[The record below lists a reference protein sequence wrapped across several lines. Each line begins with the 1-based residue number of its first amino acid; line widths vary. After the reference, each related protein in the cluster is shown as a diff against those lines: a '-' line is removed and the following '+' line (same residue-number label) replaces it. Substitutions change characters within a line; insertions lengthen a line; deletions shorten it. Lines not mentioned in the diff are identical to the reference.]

1 MFSSSLW
8 PLWAIAA
15 PLLVYAINR
24 IFLHR
29 DDHYRLPPGPPG
41 LPLVGNIRDLPP
53 ADMPEFRHWMKHKD
67 QYGPI
72 SSVTIMGMTLI
83 IVNDKDMA
91 HEILDKTASKTSGRP
106 DSIFANKMCGYESII
121 LCKGYNKTFRFY
133 RKLLH
138 QELGTITSAAQFRGI
153 QELEMKRQL
162 IRTLKAPEKLLDHYR
177 TSAAATILKMAY
189 GYTLEPHKPDYLV
202 ELADRVLSEFSQA
215 AVPMSWLVDILPF
228 LQYLPKGMPGAEFIT
243 KARIMRRRLETAA
256 ELPFRFVQRQM
267 TAKNYQP
274 SYVSKL
280 IDYFTPSDGDS
291 PSLGSADE
299 DAIMWTAMSLYGAA
313 SDTTVITLTAFTAA
327 MILYPD
333 VQRKAQGEIDRVVG
347 FGKLPTFEDRDKL
360 PYVNALIKE
369 AARWW
374 PITPLGFPHVVDSDF
389 DYNGFRIPK
398 GATILPSVYG
408 FLHDPQVYHEPESFE
423 PERFL
428 APRNEP
434 DPASDVFGYGRRIC
448 PGRFFADSSLYINI
462 VQSLS
467 MFDFRHAVGDD
478 GQEVSIS
485 LEPQPGILTHPNKF
499 QYLITPRSRQH
510 IDLIN
515 QLEVDTPWELSD
527 AEHLQN
533 AAMQ

>member
-1 MFSSSLW
+1 MFSSLLW
-8 PLWAIAA
+8 PLWGMAA
-15 PLLVYAINR
+15 LMFAYIINK
-24 IFLHR
+24 IFLRR
-29 DDHYRLPPGPPG
+29 DDCYRLPPGPPG
-41 LPLVGNIRDLPP
+41 LPIVGNIRDLPP
-53 ADMPEFRHWMKHKD
+53 ADVPEFQHWIKHKD
-67 QYGPI
+67 RYGPI

-91 HEILDKTASKTSGRP
+91 HEMLDKIASKTSGRP
-106 DSIFANKMCGYESII
+106 DSIFANKLCGYESII

-138 QELGTITSAAQFRGI
+138 QELGTMASAAQFRGI

-162 IRTLKAPEKLLDHYR
+162 IRTLRAPEKLLDHYR

-228 LQYLPKGMPGAEFIT
+228 LRYLPAGTPGANFIA
-243 KARIMRRRLETAA
+243 KARIMRKRLESAA
-256 ELPFRFVQRQM
+256 ELPFRFVQKQM
-267 TAKNYQP
+267 AARSHQP
-274 SYVSKL
+274 SYASKL
-280 IDYFTPSDGDS
+280 IDYFAQSDGD
-291 PSLGSADE
+291 PRSLGSADE

-333 VQRKAQGEIDRVVG
+333 VQQKAQDEIDRVVG
-347 FGKLPTFEDRDKL
+347 LGKLPTFEDRDKL

-374 PITPLGFPHVVDSDF
+374 PITPLGFPHVVDYDF
-389 DYNGFRIPK
+389 NYNGFRIPE
-398 GATILPSVYG
+398 GATILPSVYW
-408 FLHDPQVYHEPESFE
+408 FMHDPEVYHEPETFE

-434 DPASDVFGYGRRIC
+434 DPVSDVFGYGRRIC

-467 MFDFRHAVGDD
+467 MFDFRHAVGND
-478 GQEVSIS
+478 GQEISIS
-485 LEPQPGILTHPNKF
+485 LKPQPGILTHPNKF
-499 QYLITPRSRQH
+499 QYLITPRSQQH
-510 IDLIN
+510 VGLIN
-515 QLEVDTPWELSD
+515 QLEVNTPWESGD
-527 AEHLQN
+527 ANHLQN
-533 AAMQ
+533 AVTQ